1 MTPTDP
7 AQTDAVQTDAVQT
20 DAVQTSRQDLRSQA
34 AVIHLRR
41 RKATNR
47 IAWILASI
55 ALILVLVPVISVI
68 GGVIARA
75 APHWQWD
82 AFTTDTQGTGGGFL
96 NAIVGTV
103 EIAIGVAVLAGIVGI
118 AGGVY
123 LAEFVPEGRG
133 ALLRGASEVL
143 AGVPSIVLG
152 YVGYVALVVE
162 FHWGYSL
169 GSALIV
175 LSALVVPYITK
186 TTEVAVRNVPTS
198 YREGAEALGM
208 KTGNILRKVV
218 LRPALP
224 GISTG
229 IIVAI
234 AIAMGE
240 TAPLLYTADFNNA
253 LPAGP
258 WHLTHSPVGYL
269 TYIVWTFFDEPY
281 NSAHELA
288 NQAALLLVALV
299 VILILIS
306 RLIIAVTQ
314 RYSPDREIGTK

>member
-1 MTPTDP
+1 MTITEP
-7 AQTDAVQTDAVQT
+7 AEA
-20 DAVQTSRQDLRSQA
+20 SPRDLRDHGA
-34 AVIHLRR
+34 AIHLRR

-47 IAWILASI
+47 IAWILATI
-55 ALILVLVPVISVI
+55 ALLLVLVPVISVI
-68 GGVIARA
+68 GGIIARA
-75 APHWQWD
+75 VPHWQWS

-103 EIAIGVAVLAGIVGI
+103 EIAIGVAIIAGVVGI
-118 AGGVY
+118 AGGIY
-123 LAEFVPEGRG
+123 LAEFVREGSG
-133 ALLRGASEVL
+133 TLLRGASEVL

-169 GSALIV
+169 GAALIV
-175 LSALVVPYITK
+175 LSVLVVPYITK
-186 TTEVAVRNVPTS
+186 TTEVAIRNVPTN

-208 KTGNILRKVV
+208 KSGQILRKVV

-240 TAPLLYTADFNNA
+240 TAPLLYTADFNNS

-288 NQAALLLVALV
+288 NQAALLLVALI

-306 RLIIAVTQ
+306 RVIVAVTQ
-314 RYSPDREIGTK
+314 RYSPDRQSGPT